1 MGILDALF
9 FLRQFALF
17 SHAEASLGFGE
28 AEKREKESASGD
40 AFPSF
45 QRSPR
50 VYNNY
55 FSYYRFFCFME
66 SLREPL
72 FRRERER
79 EKELCSLF
87 CFPLHLV

>member
-9 FLRQFALF
+9 SLRQFALF
-17 SHAEASLGFGE
+17 SHAAASLGFGE

-55 FSYYRFFCFME
+55 FYYYLFFFHGIPE
-66 SLREPL
+66 GAS
-72 FRRERER
+72 
-79 EKELCSLF
+79 
-87 CFPLHLV
+87 V

>member
-1 MGILDALF
+1 MGILDVLF
-9 FLRQFALF
+9 SLRPFALF
-17 SHAEASLGFGE
+17 SHAEASLGFRE
-28 AEKREKESASGD
+28 AEKREKGSASGD
-40 AFPSF
+40 AFPCF
-45 QRSPR
+45 QRSSR

-66 SLREPL
+66 SVRELL

-79 EKELCSLF
+79 ERELCSLF

>member
-9 FLRQFALF
+9 SLRQFALF
-17 SHAEASLGFGE
+17 SHAAASLGFGE

-55 FSYYRFFCFME
+55 FSYYRFF
-66 SLREPL
+66 L
-72 FRRERER
+72 
-79 EKELCSLF
+79 
-87 CFPLHLV
+87 LHGIPEGASV

>member
-1 MGILDALF
+1 MGILDSLF
-9 FLRQFALF
+9 SLRQFALF
-17 SHAEASLGFGE
+17 SHAEASLGFRE
-28 AEKREKESASGD
+28 TEKREKESVSGD

-45 QRSPR
+45 QRSQR

-55 FSYYRFFCFME
+55 FYYYRFFFME

-72 FRRERER
+72 SRRERER
-79 EKELCSLF
+79 ELCSLF